1 MSDSIRPCGAEDR
14 PAILEIINAAA
25 EAYRGAIP
33 ADCWHEP
40 YMNAA
45 ELEAE
50 IARGV
55 AFAGSK
61 RKAGS
66 RQSWASSRRATRP

>member
-40 YMNAA
+40 YMTGSA
-45 ELEAE
+45 L
-50 IARGV
+50 RSDV
-55 AFAGSK
+55 TPPSHAGFPPS
-61 RKAGS
+61 
-66 RQSWASSRRATRP
+66 P